1 MNFYKLGKIKN
12 IVFLREEMNAWLI
25 LLITYE
31 VIGFY
36 GMIALAYGSLSTSW
50 KGAKFIYKTNES
62 VVKKNKNKENEEDD
76 DTWLIIEK
84 SFI

>member
-1 MNFYKLGKIKN
+1 MNT
-12 IVFLREEMNAWLI
+12 WLTLFI
-25 LLITYE
+25 IYE
-31 VIGFY
+31 VIGWG

-50 KGAKFIYKTNES
+50 KGAKFIYKTTEL
-62 VVKKNKNKENEEDD
+62 VVKKKKDNEEEED

>member
-1 MNFYKLGKIKN
+1 
-12 IVFLREEMNAWLI
+12 MNAWLT
-25 LLITYE
+25 LLIIYE
-31 VIGFY
+31 VVGWT

-50 KGAKFIYKTNES
+50 KGAKFIYKTTES
-62 VVKKNKNKENEEDD
+62 VVKKKKDNDEEEDD